1 MKGIK
6 IMFNLQIIITD
17 RTGTIMD
24 SKTAEM
30 NYKTENSD
38 MKTQEG
44 NQTTTKTIGMKT

>member
-1 MKGIK
+1 
-6 IMFNLQIIITD
+6 MFNLQIIITEE
-17 RTGTIMD
+17 TGTIMV

-44 NQTTTKTIGMKT
+44 NQTTTEMTGTKT